1 MLSRSLRTCLISKP
15 LLEVKGSHINEHY
28 AILTMRSVS
37 IQTIVSSVQALS
49 AGLDQV
55 TVEVKQ
61 LQAIRLSVNDR
72 FVEIMKV
79 SPASN
84 TLD

>member
-1 MLSRSLRTCLISKP
+1 MN
-15 LLEVKGSHINEHY
+15 GHY
-28 AILTMRSVS
+28 ATLIMRSVS